1 MGQNLYMDDFDRK
14 IRESGEQVTL
24 GETSTWVLLNNPD
37 YVWYIAEG
45 KVNLFFVRVEQ
56 DAPIGS
62 RTPLFTL
69 EPTMVAFGAV
79 LSRPKETV
87 ALLGTGNPDTK
98 LIRIR
103 FEKFKEMILQAELS
117 DIACEKLDLWHKAI
131 TSCAFRQLPPKG
143 SGEFGAGKDI
153 PLEDDMFFRPAR
165 SVLWCEITEGT
176 GLLLDNSE
184 QGKLESG
191 ATFIFSDNA
200 WMRARGAVKLNA
212 LSTKEFAGK
221 DVFKERFVE
230 TCEILLD
237 FLTLQRDRSLALEK
251 ERLQEKRFVDASLTA
266 RALHDVALALLPKSK
281 TVVFEEGGSHLLT
294 VCKIIGGHLGVSFKS
309 PPDSGNH
316 VPGTTSPFEEL
327 SRIARTARIKIRKLL
342 LSEGWWAQDCGPL
355 LAFKAEDG
363 SPVALIPTS
372 SVRYEMFD
380 PANKTRQKVDRKLA
394 HSLGLDAYT
403 FYRPLPQHKL
413 SLMDILKFGLKG
425 TRKGLIVAL
434 IMGLFGGLLN
444 LITPIATG
452 VIFNTVIPDA
462 ETGLLAQISVIL
474 VTCAIGMMIFD
485 ITESVALLRVEGK
498 SKSSLEAALWDR
510 LIMFPASFFRDYTA
524 GDLAVRNMGIS
535 IIYQLISV
543 STLKTVIASIF
554 SLLNLF
560 LLFHYGPKLAW
571 VSIVI
576 TLLTIIIFIPVPFFI
591 LRYEKKISRLEGKI
605 TGMVLQFITGISKL
619 RLTGSEDRAFGV
631 WAKEFSDK
639 KILTKKSRI
648 TQNVL
653 NTLFSIIPIVTLM
666 LLFGITVY
674 SVMDKGGMPIGN
686 FMAFLS
692 ANTNFMGAI
701 MQMLMASLL
710 IIRVV
715 PIYNRLKP
723 ILETT
728 PESDDTKPSPGIL
741 DGFIDVNHV
750 SFRYSKEGPLI
761 LDDVSLI
768 AEPGE
773 FIAIVGSSGSGKSTL
788 LRLLLGF
795 DFPASGSIFY
805 DGKDISNVD
814 VLELR
819 RQMGVVLQDGQILQS
834 SILENITGSTG
845 LSMKEAWEAAEMAG
859 CKKDIEEMPMR
870 MHTYVTAGG
879 GTLSGGQRQRILI
892 ARAIIR
898 KPRIILFDEATSAL
912 DNVTQAIVSRSLE
925 ALRATRVVIAHRLST
940 IINADRIYVLEKGC
954 IIESGTYEELMKSDG
969 LFAKLAQR
977 QIA

>member
-1 MGQNLYMDDFDRK
+1 M
-14 IRESGEQVTL
+14 
-24 GETSTWVLLNNPD
+24 
-37 YVWYIAEG
+37 
-45 KVNLFFVRVEQ
+45 
-56 DAPIGS
+56 
-62 RTPLFTL
+62 
-69 EPTMVAFGAV
+69 
-79 LSRPKETV
+79 
-87 ALLGTGNPDTK
+87 
-98 LIRIR
+98 
-103 FEKFKEMILQAELS
+103 
-117 DIACEKLDLWHKAI
+117 
-131 TSCAFRQLPPKG
+131 
-143 SGEFGAGKDI
+143 
-153 PLEDDMFFRPAR
+153 
-165 SVLWCEITEGT
+165 
-176 GLLLDNSE
+176 
-184 QGKLESG
+184 
-191 ATFIFSDNA
+191 
-200 WMRARGAVKLNA
+200 
-212 LSTKEFAGK
+212 
-221 DVFKERFVE
+221 
-230 TCEILLD
+230 
-237 FLTLQRDRSLALEK
+237 
-251 ERLQEKRFVDASLTA
+251 
-266 RALHDVALALLPKSK
+266 
-281 TVVFEEGGSHLLT
+281 
-294 VCKIIGGHLGVSFKS
+294 
-309 PPDSGNH
+309 
-316 VPGTTSPFEEL
+316 
-327 SRIARTARIKIRKLL
+327 
-342 LSEGWWAQDCGPL
+342 
-355 LAFKAEDG
+355 
-363 SPVALIPTS
+363 
-372 SVRYEMFD
+372 
-380 PANKTRQKVDRKLA
+380 
-394 HSLGLDAYT
+394 GLDAYT

-413 SLMDILKFGLKG
+413 SLRDILKFGLKG
-425 TRKGLIVAL
+425 TRKGLITAL

-444 LITPIATG
+444 LVTPIATG

-510 LIMFPASFFRDYTA
+510 VMTFPASFFRDYTA

-535 IIYQLISV
+535 VIYQLISV
-543 STLKTVIASIF
+543 STLKTIIASIF

-560 LLFHYGPKLAW
+560 LLFHYGPKLVW
-571 VSIVI
+571 VSIVVI
-576 TLLTIIIFIPVPFFI
+576 LFTIIVFIPVPLFI

-605 TGMVLQFITGISKL
+605 TGMLLQFITGISKL

-648 TQNVL
+648 TQNLL

-674 SVMDKGGMPIGN
+674 SVMDKGGMPLGN

-715 PIYNRLKP
+715 PIYNRLRP

-773 FIAIVGSSGSGKSTL
+773 FIAVVGSSGSGKSTL

-795 DFPASGSIFY
+795 DFPASGSIFF

-912 DNVTQAIVSRSLE
+912 DNITQAIVSRSLE

-940 IINADRIYVLEKGC
+940 IINADRIYVLEKGR
-954 IIESGTYEELMKSDG
+954 IVESGTYEELMKSEG

>member
-1 MGQNLYMDDFDRK
+1 MDDFDRK

-24 GETSTWVLLNNPD
+24 GETSTWLLLNNPD

-62 RTPLFTL
+62 RMPLFTL
-69 EPTMVAFGAV
+69 EPTMMAFGAV
-79 LSRPKETV
+79 SIRPKETV
-87 ALLGTGNPDTK
+87 ALLATGNPDTK

-103 FEKFKEMILQAELS
+103 FEKFKEMISQAELS
-117 DIACEKLDLWHKAI
+117 DTACEKFDSWHRAI
-131 TSCAFRQLPPKG
+131 TSCAFRQLPPKE

-153 PLEDDMFFRPAR
+153 SLEDNMFFRPAR
-165 SVLWCEITEGT
+165 EVLWCEITEGT

-191 ATFIFSDNA
+191 ATFVFSDNA
-200 WMRARGAVKLNA
+200 WMRTRGAVKLNA
-212 LSTKEFAGK
+212 FSTREFGQK
-221 DVFKERFVE
+221 DVFKESFVE

-237 FLTLQRDRSLALEK
+237 FLTLQKNRSVALERG
-251 ERLQEKRFVDASLTA
+251 RLQAKRVFDASLTA
-266 RALHDVALALLPKSK
+266 RALHDVALALLPESK
-281 TVVFEEGGSHLLT
+281 AVVFEEGGSHLLT
-294 VCKIIGGHLGVSFKS
+294 ACKLMGRHLGISFKS
-309 PPDSGNH
+309 PPDSGSD

-327 SRIARTARIKIRKLL
+327 SRIARTARVKIRKVL
-342 LSEGWWAQDCGPL
+342 LSEGWWTRDCGPL
-355 LAFKAEDG
+355 LAYKSEDG
-363 SPVALIPTS
+363 NPVALIPTS

-425 TRKGLIVAL
+425 TRKGLIIAL
-434 IMGLFGGLLN
+434 IMGLLGGLLN
-444 LITPIATG
+444 LVTPIATG

-510 LIMFPASFFRDYTA
+510 LMTFPASFFRDYTA

-560 LLFHYGPKLAW
+560 LLFHYAPKLVW
-571 VSIVI
+571 ISIVVTLI
-576 TLLTIIIFIPVPFFI
+576 TILVFIPVPLLI
-591 LRYEKKISRLEGKI
+591 LRYEKQSSRLEGKI

-639 KILTKKSRI
+639 KILTKKSTI
-648 TQNVL
+648 TQNLL

-674 SVMDKGGMPIGN
+674 SVMNKGGMPLGN

-834 SILENITGSTG
+834 SILENITGASG
-845 LSMKEAWEAAEMAG
+845 LSIKEAWKAAEMAG
-859 CKKDIEEMPMR
+859 CKKDIEEMPMK

-879 GTLSGGQRQRILI
+879 GTLSGGQRQRVLI

-912 DNVTQAIVSRSLE
+912 DNVTQSIVSRSLE
-925 ALRATRVVIAHRLST
+925 ALRATKVVIAHRLST
-940 IINADRIYVLEKGC
+940 IINADRIYVLEKGR
-954 IIESGTYEELMKSDG
+954 IVESGTYEELMKLEG

>member
-1 MGQNLYMDDFDRK
+1 MDDFDRK
-14 IRESGEQVTL
+14 IRESGEQITL

-37 YVWYIAEG
+37 YVWYVAEG

-62 RTPLFTL
+62 RMPLFTL
-69 EPTMVAFGAV
+69 EPTMMAFGV
-79 LSRPKETV
+79 VSSRPKETV
-87 ALLGTGNPDTK
+87 ALLATGNPDTK

-103 FEKFKEMILQAELS
+103 FEKFKEMISQTELS
-117 DIACEKLDLWHKAI
+117 DTACERFDSWHRAI
-131 TSCAFRQLPPKG
+131 TSCAFRQLPPKE
-143 SGEFGAGKDI
+143 SGEFGPGKDI

-191 ATFIFSDNA
+191 ATFAFSDNA

-212 LSTKEFAGK
+212 FSTREFGERA
-221 DVFKERFVE
+221 VFKESFVE

-237 FLTLQRDRSLALEK
+237 FLTLQRDRALVLERG
-251 ERLQEKRFVDASLTA
+251 RLQAKRLVDESFTA
-266 RALHDVALALLPKSK
+266 RALHDVALALLPESK
-281 TVVFEEGGSHLLT
+281 AVVFEEGGSHLLT
-294 VCKIIGGHLGVSFKS
+294 VCKIIGRHLGISFKS
-309 PPDSGNH
+309 PPDSGSN

-327 SRIARTARIKIRKLL
+327 SRIARTARIKIRKVL
-342 LSEGWWAQDCGPL
+342 LSEGWWTQDCGPL
-355 LAFKAEDG
+355 LAFKAENG

-372 SVRYEMFD
+372 SIRYEMFD
-380 PANKTRQKVDRKLA
+380 PANKTRQKVDGKLA

-413 SLMDILKFGLKG
+413 SLRDILKFGLKG
-425 TRKGLIVAL
+425 TRKGLITAL

-444 LITPIATG
+444 LVTPIATG

-510 LIMFPASFFRDYTA
+510 LMTFPASFFRDYTA

-543 STLKTVIASIF
+543 STLKTIIASIF

-560 LLFHYGPKLAW
+560 LLFHYGPKLVW
-571 VSIVI
+571 VSIVV
-576 TLLTIIIFIPVPFFI
+576 TLFTIIVFIPVPLFI

-648 TQNVL
+648 TQNFL

-674 SVMDKGGMPIGN
+674 SITDKGGMPLGN

-715 PIYNRLKP
+715 PFYNRLKP

-750 SFRYSKEGPLI
+750 SFRYTTEGPLI

-795 DFPASGSIFY
+795 DFPVSGSLYY
-805 DGKDISNVD
+805 DGKDVSKVD
-814 VLELR
+814 MVELR
-819 RQMGVVLQDGQILQS
+819 RQMGVVLQNGQILES

-845 LSMKEAWEAAEMAG
+845 LSMKEAWEAAEMVG
-859 CKKDIEEMPMR
+859 CKKDIEEMPMQ
-870 MHTYVTAGG
+870 MHTYVTVGG

-912 DNVTQAIVSRSLE
+912 DNITQAIVSHSLE

-940 IINADRIYVLEKGC
+940 IINADRIYVLEKGR
-954 IIESGTYEELMKSDG
+954 IVESGTYEELMKLEG